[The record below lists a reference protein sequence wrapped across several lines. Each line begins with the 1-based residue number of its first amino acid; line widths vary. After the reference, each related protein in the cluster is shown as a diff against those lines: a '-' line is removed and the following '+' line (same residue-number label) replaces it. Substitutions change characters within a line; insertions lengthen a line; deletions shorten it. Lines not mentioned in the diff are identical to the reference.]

1 MITKPDFEA
10 ALIVDGYVE
19 IETKT
24 LPSRPANGD
33 HGHHYAVKGLVL
45 AGVFTVVQAGGAIA
59 YCRGQ
64 IFSVAAG
71 DLHHEVIGP
80 EGAEICVGRKY

>member
-1 MITKPDFEA
+1 MITKPEFEA

-24 LPSRPANGD
+24 LPPRPANGD

-45 AGVFTVVQAGGAIA
+45 DGVFTVVRAGGTVS
-59 YCRGQ
+59 YHRGQ

-71 DLHHEVIGP
+71 DLHHEEIGP